1 MLGPTPAEGFL
12 AWAGL
17 PNDYPHGDQLAK
29 ELDDELFTA
38 AELVLADWKRQDP
51 LLRVMMHDDCE
62 LRRWVPMLAS
72 DVLYGTRICV
82 EVKNYCVDTRR
93 HFGRVRPE
101 NPTDGHRYADDARVY
116 VKWEWNGE
124 EPPRLRA
131 EDLVDAYVPVPF
143 DLGALLAEIDGRPHV
158 VPPLTGRAPTL
169 GQWSALN
176 HAIRC
181 YSGKVYRPRGKAG
194 GSDRRPGLRRRGW
207 IDDTDMVTTEGRRVH
222 AAYNYDTETG
232 KLTEGTSV

>member
-17 PNDYPHGDQLAK
+17 PDDYPHGDQLAR

-51 LLRVMMHDDCE
+51 LLRVMLHDDCE
-62 LRRWVPMLAS
+62 LWRWVPMLAG

-82 EVKNYCVDTRR
+82 EVKDFSGTRR

-101 NPTDGHRYADDARVY
+101 NRDGHRYADDARVY
-116 VKWEWNGE
+116 VKWEYNGE
-124 EPPRLRA
+124 EPPFLRA
-131 EDLVDAYVPVPF
+131 QNPVDAYVPVPF
-143 DLGALLAEIDGRPHV
+143 DLGALLAEIDGRPNV
-158 VPPLTGRAPTL
+158 VPPLAGRAPTL
-169 GQWSALN
+169 GQWSVLN
-176 HAIRC
+176 LAIRS
-181 YSGKVYRPRGKAG
+181 YSGRVYRPRGAAG
-194 GSDRRPGLRRRGW
+194 GHDRRPALRRRGW

-222 AAYNYDTETG
+222 AAHNYSAETG
-232 KLTEGTSV
+232 KLTDRASA